1 VRKNSD
7 PRENGLTLVEV
18 LLAIVILG
26 IGAGVLMLATAR
38 CLAVISKSQHYSTA
52 HRLILQVEAEHPLTR
67 GMIEAGQDSGT
78 FADSE
83 GYKWDRE
90 ILEPEN
96 ENRPGLY
103 TVRTRVSWADRER
116 ENFEEVMTWV
126 YIPQEDE

>member
-1 VRKNSD
+1 VRKNSKT
-7 PRENGLTLVEV
+7 RGNGLTLIEV

-67 GMIEAGQDSGT
+67 GMIEAGKDSGT

-83 GYKWDRE
+83 GYEWERK

-96 ENRPGLY
+96 ENRQGLY
-103 TVRTRVSWADRER
+103 TVHTRVSWADRGR
-116 ENFEEVMTWV
+116 ENSEEVVTWV